1 MARTCS
7 NGTDVIGRKQ
17 NCIANSPPLGF
28 EEGLRVALRFI
39 SYRSR
44 SEREVQRRLSGRFS
58 FEVIDEVT
66 KWLIDNKY
74 LDDEQFAI
82 QWKDYRE
89 RLNPKGLIFIKR
101 ELRMF
106 GISEEIIDN
115 VLLKTDEENNAY
127 NAAIRFARKKLQE
140 DGDCSGLTR
149 LIQPYLKRRGFESEV
164 IRAAIVRICSELF
177 A

>member
-1 MARTCS
+1 M
-7 NGTDVIGRKQ
+7 IGREQ
-17 NCIANSPPLGF
+17 NYIANSPPLGF

-44 SEREVQRRLSGRFS
+44 SAREVQRRLSGRFS
-58 FEVIDEVT
+58 FDVIDEVT
-66 KWLIDNKY
+66 KWLIDNRY
-74 LDDEQFAI
+74 LDDRQFAI

-89 RLNPKGLIFIKR
+89 RLNPKGLNLIKR
-101 ELRMF
+101 ELRML

-115 VLLKTDEENNAY
+115 VLMKTDEETNAY

-140 DGDCSGLTR
+140 NMDCSGLTR
-149 LIQPYLKRRGFESEV
+149 LIQPYLKRRGFENGA
-164 IRAAIVRICSELF
+164 IREAICRICSELF

>member
-1 MARTCS
+1 MARICS
-7 NGTDVIGRKQ
+7 NGTDVIGRDQ
-17 NCIANSPPLGF
+17 NCIANSPHLGF

-44 SEREVQRRLSGRFS
+44 SEGELQRRLSGRFS

-89 RLNPKGLIFIKR
+89 RLSP
-101 ELRMF
+101 
-106 GISEEIIDN
+106 
-115 VLLKTDEENNAY
+115 
-127 NAAIRFARKKLQE
+127 
-140 DGDCSGLTR
+140 
-149 LIQPYLKRRGFESEV
+149 
-164 IRAAIVRICSELF
+164 
-177 A
+177 

>member
-7 NGTDVIGRKQ
+7 NRTDLIGRKQ

-44 SEREVQRRLSGRFS
+44 SEREVQRRLSGRFG

-66 KWLIDNKY
+66 KWLIDNRY
-74 LDDEQFAI
+74 LDDRQFAI

-89 RLNPKGLIFIKR
+89 RLNPKGLNLIKR
-101 ELRMF
+101 ELKRL

-115 VLLKTDEENNAY
+115 VLLKTDEETNAY

-140 DGDCSGLTR
+140 NMDCNGLTR
-149 LIQPYLKRRGFESEV
+149 LIQPYLKRRGFENGA
-164 IRAAIVRICSELF
+164 IREAICRICSELF

>member
-1 MARTCS
+1 M
-7 NGTDVIGRKQ
+7 IGREQ

-44 SEREVQRRLSGRFS
+44 SASEVQSKLSGRFS

-66 KWLIDNKY
+66 KWLIDNRY
-74 LDDEQFAI
+74 LDDRQFAI

-89 RLNPKGLIFIKR
+89 RLNPKGLNLIKR
-101 ELRMF
+101 ELKRL
-106 GISEEIIDN
+106 GISEEVIDN
-115 VLLKTDEENNAY
+115 VLLKTDEETNAY

-140 DGDCSGLTR
+140 DLDCSGLTR
-149 LIQPYLKRRGFESEV
+149 LIEPYLKRRGFDNGA
-164 IRAAIVRICSELF
+164 IRVAICRICSELF

>member
-1 MARTCS
+1 MARICS
-7 NGTDVIGRKQ
+7 NGTDVIGREQ
-17 NCIANSPPLGF
+17 NYIANSPPLGF

-44 SEREVQRRLSGRFS
+44 SAREVQRRLSGRFS
-58 FEVIDEVT
+58 FDVIDEVT
-66 KWLIDNKY
+66 KWLIDNRY
-74 LDDEQFAI
+74 LDDRQFAI

-89 RLNPKGLIFIKR
+89 RLNPKGLNLIKR
-101 ELRMF
+101 ELRML

-115 VLLKTDEENNAY
+115 VLMETDEETNAY

-140 DGDCSGLTR
+140 NMDCNGLTR
-149 LIQPYLKRRGFESEV
+149 LIQPYLKRRGFENGA
-164 IRAAIVRICSELF
+164 IREAICRICSELF

>member
-1 MARTCS
+1 M
-7 NGTDVIGRKQ
+7 IGRKQ
-17 NCIANSPPLGF
+17 NWIANSPPLGF
-28 EEGLRVALRFI
+28 EDGLDVALRFI

-89 RLNPKGLIFIKR
+89 RLNPKGLNLIKR
-101 ELRMF
+101 ELRRF
-106 GISEEIIDN
+106 GISEEIMDM
-115 VLLKTDEENNAY
+115 VLLKTDEEANAY

-140 DGDCSGLTR
+140 DLDCSGLTR
-149 LIQPYLKRRGFESEV
+149 LIEPYLKRRGFDNGA
-164 IRAAIVRICSELF
+164 IRVAICRICSELF